1 MWKYNET
8 DNLPGN
14 SLYHSADE
22 LYHYGVLGMRWG
34 HRKSISNTQKLHKY
48 KRLEKRIKEN
58 RATDRKIRKEGSK
71 TVRLKGKVKL
81 GIAGLNAGIGSM
93 YIKDLVKHPEYNKGK
108 KIARAT
114 LVGLSA
120 FNTYSY
126 AKEGLREYNRATAS
140 EVAKYEKKYGKG
152 GE

>member
-34 HRKSISNTQKLHKY
+34 RRKSVSNTQKLHKY

-58 RATDRKIRKEGSK
+58 RETDRKIRKEGSK

-93 YIKDLVKHPEYNKGK
+93 GIKDLVKHPEYSKGK
-108 KIARAT
+108 KIARAA

-120 FNTYSY
+120 FNTYTY
-126 AKEGLREYNRATAS
+126 GKEGLREYNRATAS
-140 EVAKYEKKYGKG
+140 EVSKYEKKYGKG

>member
-1 MWKYNET
+1 MWQYN
-8 DNLPGN
+8 NL
-14 SLYHSADE
+14 DE
-22 LYHYGVLGMRWG
+22 LYHYGILGMRWG
-34 HRKSISNTQKLHKY
+34 RRKSVSNTQKLHKY

-93 YIKDLVKHPEYNKGK
+93 GIKDLVTHPEYSKGK
-108 KIARAT
+108 KIARAA

-120 FNTYSY
+120 FNTYTY
-126 AKEGLREYNRATAS
+126 GKEGLREYNRATAS
-140 EVAKYEKKYGKG
+140 EVSKYEKKYGKG

>member
-1 MWKYNET
+1 MWQYN
-8 DNLPGN
+8 NL
-14 SLYHSADE
+14 DE
-22 LYHYGVLGMRWG
+22 LYHYGILGMRWG
-34 HRKSISNTQKLHKY
+34 RRKSVSNTQKLHKY

-93 YIKDLVKHPEYNKGK
+93 GIKDLVKHPEYSKGK
-108 KIARAT
+108 KIARAA

-120 FNTYSY
+120 FNTYTY
-126 AKEGLREYNRATAS
+126 GKEGLREYNRATAS
-140 EVAKYEKKYGKG
+140 EVSKYEKKYGKG

>member
-1 MWKYNET
+1 MWQYN
-8 DNLPGN
+8 NL
-14 SLYHSADE
+14 DE
-22 LYHYGVLGMRWG
+22 LYHYGILGMRWG
-34 HRKSISNTQKLHKY
+34 RRKSVSNTQKLHKY

-93 YIKDLVKHPEYNKGK
+93 YIKDLVKHPEYSKGK

-120 FNTYSY
+120 FNTYTY
-126 AKEGLREYNRATAS
+126 GKEGLREYNRATAS
-140 EVAKYEKKYGKG
+140 EVSKYEKKYGKG

>member
-1 MWKYNET
+1 MWQYN
-8 DNLPGN
+8 NL
-14 SLYHSADE
+14 DE

-34 HRKSISNTQKLHKY
+34 RRKSVSNIQKLHKY

-93 YIKDLVKHPEYNKGK
+93 YIKDLVKHPEYSKGK

-114 LVGLSA
+114 LVGISA
-120 FNTYSY
+120 FNTYTY
-126 AKEGLREYNRATAS
+126 GKEGLREYNRATAS
-140 EVAKYEKKYGKG
+140 EVSKYEKKYGKG

>member
-8 DNLPGN
+8 DNLPDN
-14 SLYHSADE
+14 FIYHSADE

-34 HRKSISNTQKLHKY
+34 RRKSISNTQKLHKY

-93 YIKDLVKHPEYNKGK
+93 YIKDLVKHPEYSKGK

-114 LVGLSA
+114 LVGVSA
-120 FNTYSY
+120 FNTYTY
-126 AKEGLREYNRATAS
+126 GQEGLREYNRATAS
-140 EVAKYEKKYGKG
+140 EVSKYEKKYGKG

>member
-1 MWKYNET
+1 MWQYN
-8 DNLPGN
+8 NL
-14 SLYHSADE
+14 DE
-22 LYHYGVLGMRWG
+22 LYHYGILGMRWG
-34 HRKSISNTQKLHKY
+34 RRKSVSNTQKLHKY

-93 YIKDLVKHPEYNKGK
+93 GIKDLVKHPEYSKGK

-114 LVGLSA
+114 LAGLSA
-120 FNTYSY
+120 FNTYTY
-126 AKEGLREYNRATAS
+126 GKEGLREYNRATAS
-140 EVAKYEKKYGKG
+140 EVSKYEKKYGKG

>member
-1 MWKYNET
+1 MWQYN
-8 DNLPGN
+8 NL
-14 SLYHSADE
+14 DE

-34 HRKSISNTQKLHKY
+34 RRKSVSNIQKLHKY
-48 KRLEKRIKEN
+48 KLLEKRIKEN

-93 YIKDLVKHPEYNKGK
+93 YIKDLVKHPEYSKGK

-114 LVGLSA
+114 LVGISA
-120 FNTYSY
+120 FNTYTY
-126 AKEGLREYNRATAS
+126 GKEGLREYNRATAS
-140 EVAKYEKKYGKG
+140 EVSKYEKKYGKG

>member
-1 MWKYNET
+1 MWKYNEI

-22 LYHYGVLGMRWG
+22 LYHYGILGMRWG
-34 HRKSISNTQKLHKY
+34 RRKSVSNTQKLHKY

-93 YIKDLVKHPEYNKGK
+93 YIKDLVKHPEYSKGK
-108 KIARAT
+108 TIARAT

-120 FNTYSY
+120 FTTYTY
-126 AKEGLREYNRATAS
+126 GKEGLREYNRATAS
-140 EVAKYEKKYGKG
+140 EVSKYEKKYGKG